1 MGVNI
6 SGFNGAVLSVVSDV
20 FVGNET
26 LVVTSSI
33 SMMLI
38 DVEFACMH
46 S

>member
-1 MGVNI
+1 VGVNI
-6 SGFNGAVLSVVSDV
+6 PGFNGVVLSVVSDV
-20 FVGNET
+20 LVASEA